1 VVRILI
7 LIISLLK
14 KMKNMNRIVQI
25 LTAIY
30 LVVAMPTVT
39 NAQSDTSK
47 SQQYK
52 HVEIVTFQPGTSD
65 SSKHMVDKSYRQA
78 ADAFPMVKAFE
89 WGWDDNDKSQNT
101 HIYTTTFNSKGDLT
115 TYTSS
120 PAHQKITKTKPSN
133 VVSITTV
140 DYPVN
145 K

>member
-1 VVRILI
+1 
-7 LIISLLK
+7 
-14 KMKNMNRIVQI
+14 MKQIRQI
-25 LTAIY
+25 LPGLCLCFMLPALTQG
-30 LVVAMPTVT
+30 
-39 NAQSDTSK
+39 QSDTSK

-52 HVEIVTFQPGTSD
+52 HVEIVTFQPGSSD

-89 WGWDDNDKSQNT
+89 WGWNDNDQSQNT
-101 HIYTTTFNSKGDLT
+101 RIYTTTFNSKGDLT

-120 PAHQKITKTKPSN
+120 PAYQNVKKTKPPA
-133 VVSITTV
+133 VVSVTTV

>member
-1 VVRILI
+1 MNKIKRVVSGFFLI
-7 LIISLLK
+7 
-14 KMKNMNRIVQI
+14 VVVP
-25 LTAIY
+25 AI
-30 LVVAMPTVT
+30 TK
-39 NAQSDTSK
+39 AQVDTTK

-52 HVEIVTFQPGTSD
+52 HVEIVTFKPGTSD

-101 HIYTTTFNSKGDLT
+101 RIYTTTFNSKGDLT
-115 TYTSS
+115 TYSSS
-120 PAHQKITKTKPSN
+120 PAHQTITKTKPSN
-133 VVSITTV
+133 VVKITTV

>member
-1 VVRILI
+1 MQILFTKTAM
-7 LIISLLK
+7 LIKQK
-14 KMKNMNRIVQI
+14 KMKKIIKIIGSLLFFITPV
-25 LTAIY
+25 LTK
-30 LVVAMPTVT
+30 
-39 NAQSDTSK
+39 AQADTSK

-52 HVEIVTFQPGTSD
+52 HVEIVTFNPGASD

-101 HIYTTTFNSKGDLT
+101 RIYTTTFNSKGDLT
-115 TYTSS
+115 TYDSS
-120 PAHQKITKTKPSN
+120 PAHQAITKTKPASVTN
-133 VVSITTV
+133 ITTI

>member
-1 VVRILI
+1 MI
-7 LIISLLK
+7 K
-14 KMKNMNRIVQI
+14 KKNMNQIKRIISGLFLFVFIPAISKAQAD
-25 LTAIY
+25 TA
-30 LVVAMPTVT
+30 
-39 NAQSDTSK
+39 K

-52 HVEIVTFQPGTSD
+52 HVEIVTFKPGTSD
-65 SSKHMVDKSYRQA
+65 SSKHMVDKTYRQA

-101 HIYTTTFNSKGDLT
+101 RIYTTTFNSKGDLT
-115 TYTSS
+115 TYASS
-120 PAHQKITKTKPSN
+120 PAHQTINKTKPAS